1 MPAKQSRQRVTLF
14 ALLGLLSLV
23 VVWQLWPS
31 APDAAAPAS
40 RPTQPRA
47 TGRPATSGERAPES
61 DVVDVQ
67 VANLGEAP
75 PAIESRGR
83 NPFRFQ
89 QPQVP
94 APPPAPPPPLTTETP
109 VNTGPPPVPPA
120 PPITLK
126 FIGVVTGQPATG
138 KVAVLSDGKF
148 VYYGREGDIIEGRY
162 RVVRIGE
169 ESVQMEHVDG
179 RGRQTIRLS
188 GA

>member
-1 MPAKQSRQRVTLF
+1 MLG
-14 ALLGLLSLV
+14 ALLLMLGLV
-23 VVWQLWPS
+23 VAYQLWPE
-31 APDAAAPAS
+31 PAADAPAS
-40 RPTQPRA
+40 TTRA
-47 TGRPATSGERAPES
+47 TTGRTAGRPAASPAGAQ
-61 DVVDVQ
+61 VVDVQ
-67 VANLGEAP
+67 VAALRETP
-75 PAIESRGR
+75 PAIASSGR

-89 QPQVP
+89 VRQ
-94 APPPAPPPPLTTETP
+94 APPPPSMPQQQQQQRVDQAAAAT
-109 VNTGPPPVPPA
+109 TGPPPPPPP

-126 FIGVVTGQPATG
+126 FIGVVTGQAATG

-162 RVVRIGE
+162 RLVRIGE

>member
-1 MPAKQSRQRVTLF
+1 MPARQRGQRAVLIVLL
-14 ALLGLLSLV
+14 ALLAFV
-23 VVWQLWPS
+23 TVWQLWPES
-31 APDAAAPAS
+31 PAAPAAAPARAPS
-40 RPTQPRA
+40 RAAGRA
-47 TGRPATSGERAPES
+47 TAPTPAS
-61 DVVDVQ
+61 DQVVEVQ
-67 VANLGEAP
+67 VAALRETP
-75 PAIESRGR
+75 PAIRSSGR

-89 QPQVP
+89 PRLP
-94 APPPAPPPPLTTETP
+94 PPPPPAPPRPEQPVAP
-109 VNTGPPPVPPA
+109 VNTGPPPP

-126 FIGVVTGQPATG
+126 FIGVVTGQAATG

-162 RVVRIGE
+162 RLVRIGE